1 MLKVYCLCLS
11 LFLFLSCATGE
22 VKFKKDEFKGSDIAS
37 MKLNISLSFRSEFVR
52 EFKNGK
58 PGEAVIY
65 CTINTGTRE
74 KALKE
79 QAFIKIDD
87 KIEKINLSNISEQV
101 ITNIKTTTT
110 TTAEMDETGFVDFTK
125 TNKSTSVDSNSYKE
139 HTSEIVLTK
148 ALEEKIL
155 KSSNLTFRFYF
166 GTEESTYIVS
176 PADAVK
182 IKNFLNAVP
191 K

>member
-1 MLKVYCLCLS
+1 MKKLLVLSFMLSIC
-11 LFLFLSCATGE
+11 FGCATGE
-22 VKFKKDEFKGSDIAS
+22 IKFKKDEFKGTDIAS
-37 MKLNISLSFRSEFVR
+37 MKLNISLRFHSEFVR

-58 PGEAVIY
+58 PGETVVY

-74 KALKE
+74 KSLKE

>member
-74 KALKE
+74 KSLKE

-87 KIEKINLSNISEQV
+87 KIEKIKLSNISEHV
-101 ITNIKTTTT
+101 ITDIKTTTT

>member
-1 MLKVYCLCLS
+1 MTKVYCLCLS
-11 LFLFLSCATGE
+11 FFLFLSCATGE
-22 VKFKKDEFKGSDIAS
+22 VKFKKDEFKGTDIAS
-37 MKLNISLSFRSEFVR
+37 MKLNISLRFHSEFFR

-58 PGEAVIY
+58 AGETVVY

-74 KALKE
+74 KTLKE

-87 KIEKINLSNISEQV
+87 KIEKINLSNISDQ
-101 ITNIKTTTT
+101 ILTNIKTTTT

-139 HTSEIVLTK
+139 HTAEIVLSK
-148 ALEEKIL
+148 DMEEKIL

>member
-155 KSSNLTFRFYF
+155 KSSNLTFRLYC

>member
-1 MLKVYCLCLS
+1 MTKVYCLCLS

>member
-1 MLKVYCLCLS
+1 MTKVYCLCLS
-11 LFLFLSCATGE
+11 FFLLLSCATGE
-22 VKFKKDEFKGSDIAS
+22 VKFKKDEFKGTDIAS
-37 MKLNISLSFRSEFVR
+37 MKLNISLRFHSEFVR

-58 PGEAVIY
+58 PGETVVY

-125 TNKSTSVDSNSYKE
+125 TNKSTSVDSNSHKE
-139 HTSEIVLTK
+139 HNAELVLTK

-155 KSSNLTFRFYF
+155 KSSSLTFRFYF

-176 PADAVK
+176 QADTVK